1 MVTRVLDD
9 RYGRG
14 TVPVPSQATFYRLVH
29 QFAGPAGHPRRPAC
43 TLPSPTGGR
52 AFTPTVAL
60 RPGEQVQVG
69 ATRLDVLAV
78 FDDGTTGRPELTL
91 AVDVATRVILAAVL
105 RPSRHQGRGG
115 GPAAGGEGRPPPGPP
130 DLARRPAP
138 GTHPT
143 PPVSAAAG
151 PGRTARGR
159 GSPAGGGGPAAT

>member
-1 MVTRVLDD
+1 M
-9 RYGRG
+9 
-14 TVPVPSQATFYRLVH
+14 PVPSQATFYRLVH

-60 RPGEQVQVG
+60 GPGEQVQVG

-105 RPSRHQGRGG
+105 RPSRHQDRGG
-115 GPAAGGEGRPPPGPP
+115 GPAGGEGRPPPGP
-130 DLARRPAP
+130 
-138 GTHPT
+138 T
-143 PPVSAAAG
+143 PCA
-151 PGRTARGR
+151 
-159 GSPAGGGGPAAT
+159 